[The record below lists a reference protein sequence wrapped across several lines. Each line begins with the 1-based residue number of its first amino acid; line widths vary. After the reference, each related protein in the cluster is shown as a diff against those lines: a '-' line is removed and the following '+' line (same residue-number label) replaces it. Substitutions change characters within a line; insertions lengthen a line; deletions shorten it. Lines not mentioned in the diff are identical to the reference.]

1 MITLLVSLL
10 PVFVL
15 VGLGYAAWRADVVDD
30 GFLRPADNL
39 TAYVLFPCL
48 AVHSLAQASPID
60 VPVANIVA
68 VPIIAVT
75 IVAGIAWLLRRR
87 ASSKG
92 PAVAAYLHGSLRGGI
107 YVGAGAVFA
116 LYGEEGLP
124 VAMLAA
130 AAFEL
135 AANLFGVI
143 ALLVYAKSGNKA
155 VAMSVPLVIV
165 NPLVCAAA
173 LGVALNLTG
182 LTLPAVIAPICEM
195 LGRAAIPIG
204 LIIVGTRF
212 DVAAARKNAR
222 PIAISTILKLLVLPL
237 IVMAGVQNMELERQ
251 TAAIV
256 IAFAAAPASA
266 SSFMLMRQA
275 GGDHRLMSG
284 LLAIQTM
291 IAVITLPVWLY
302 LAGAGG

>member
-1 MITLLVSLL
+1 MISVLVSLL
-10 PVFVL
+10 PVFAL

-48 AVHSLAQASPID
+48 ALHSLAQSNPVD
-60 VPVANIVA
+60 VPVQNLVG
-68 VPIIAVT
+68 VPILAV
-75 IVAGIAWLLRRR
+75 VFMAGLAWLLRRR
-87 ASSKG
+87 AGGKG
-92 PAVAAYLHGSLRGGI
+92 PSVAAYLHGSLRGSL

-124 VAMLAA
+124 AAMIVA

-143 ALLVYAKSGNKA
+143 ALLVYAKSGSKA
-155 VAMSVPLVIV
+155 VALAVPLVIV
-165 NPLVCAAA
+165 NPLVCAVA

-182 LTLPAVIAPICEM
+182 LSLPSILAPVIEM
-195 LGRAAIPIG
+195 LGRAAIPVG

-212 DVAAARKNAR
+212 DVAAARKNAT
-222 PIAISTILKLLVLPL
+222 PIAIASVLKLLALPL
-237 IVMAGVQNMELERQ
+237 LVMAGLQNLEIEPQ
-251 TAAIV
+251 TAAIA

-266 SSFMLMRQA
+266 SSYMLMRQT

-291 IAVITLPVWLY
+291 LAVISLPVWLY